1 VIRQVVGLRDATSQ
15 PVPEPVAPPGKRLE
29 PADCFRWCEAFTRAH
44 HENFPVASRFLPER
58 LRPHVCAL
66 YAFVRT
72 ADDFAD
78 EPQFAGRRADEL
90 ERWEDLLIRCFHGE
104 AEHPIFIALSDTIQ
118 RFDLP
123 VAPLSDLIG
132 AFRMDLKVKR
142 YATWNDLN
150 AYIGLAAQPIGRAL
164 LYIYGVRDANVHR
177 YADELSAA
185 LALTAFWQ
193 DLERDFSRD
202 RLYLPLEDLRHFGVT
217 EEELRARRQ
226 TKAIEQLVRYEC
238 ARTRA
243 VYERARPIM
252 DLVGDDLGVEIALC
266 WYGGSRALEK
276 IEGRADDIFGGRTR
290 LNAADKAWVVA
301 RALRRRGAGLFRR

>member
-1 VIRQVVGLRDATSQ
+1 MIRQVVGLREAKTR
-15 PVPEPVAPPGKRLE
+15 PIPEPVAAPGKRLD
-29 PADCFRWCEAFTRAH
+29 PADCFRYCEAFTRAH

-58 LRPHVCAL
+58 LRQHVCAL
-66 YAFVRT
+66 YAFVRM

-78 EPQFAGRRADEL
+78 EPQYAGRRAEEL
-90 ERWEDLLIRCFHGE
+90 DRWEDLLIRCFHGE
-104 AEHPIFIALSDTIQ
+104 AEHPVFVALSDTVH

-123 VAPLSDLIG
+123 IAPLSDLIS

-142 YATWNDLN
+142 YPTWNDLN
-150 AYIGLAAQPIGRAL
+150 GYIALAAQPIGRLL
-164 LYIYGVRDANVHR
+164 LYVYGVRDANAHR
-177 YADELSAA
+177 YADDLSTA

-193 DLERDFSRD
+193 DLQRDLARD
-202 RLYLPLEDLRHFGVT
+202 RLYLPIEDLRHFGVS
-217 EEELRARRQ
+217 EEDLRSRKQGQAL
-226 TKAIEQLVRYEC
+226 EQLVRYEC

-243 VYERARPIM
+243 IYQRARPIV

-276 IEGRADDIFGGRTR
+276 IEARAGEVFGGRAH

-301 RALRRRGAGLFRR
+301 KALHRRGVGLLRR